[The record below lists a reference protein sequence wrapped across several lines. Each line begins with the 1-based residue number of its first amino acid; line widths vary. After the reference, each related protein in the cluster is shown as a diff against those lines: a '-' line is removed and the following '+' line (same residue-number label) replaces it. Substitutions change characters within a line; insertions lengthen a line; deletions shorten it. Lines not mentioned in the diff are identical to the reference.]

1 MQSLLTPFNPG
12 GSAGP
17 CSPAGLRQRCAVL
30 RLWRERLIIATLAC
44 YWAWPAHAIILF
56 GRPGTTEN
64 TSAPAGTFTNSGCEH
79 SLFFDFAGTVV
90 GPQHILTAAHLKV
103 STNAI
108 ARFAG
113 LPHRVTGV
121 TNVAGTDLQLLTV
134 DGRFPAWASL
144 YARTNESG
152 RTATLFGRGQ
162 PRGNPVFVS
171 TDGTNRLCGW
181 TWAPADGRPRWGT
194 NVVRATFA
202 PGETGLGS
210 PALIACLFDDTAG
223 DDEAGTTGGDSGNG
237 LFVRDRDGVWKLAG
251 VALSVEA
258 QFNTTAEGDGFFGS
272 IFDRRGLFELDET
285 AAWVPTTNTEQQRGA
300 VLLHT
305 RVSTYAS
312 ALNAWIA
319 QSAGE
324 VKLLSATTPAGPF
337 TEHDSY
343 SVEPFEREIQVTA
356 EAVGRF
362 FQVVGSG
369 SLELLEASPDIVRLT
384 Y

>member
-1 MQSLLTPFNPG
+1 MFRP
-12 GSAGP
+12 
-17 CSPAGLRQRCAVL
+17 
-30 RLWRERLIIATLAC
+30 WRPQFFLVVLAC
-44 YWAWPAHAIILF
+44 LLGRPAHALILF
-56 GRPGTTEN
+56 GRSGATDN
-64 TSAPAGTFTNSGCEH
+64 TAAPTGDFTNSGWEH

-90 GPQHILTAAHLKV
+90 GPQHILTAAHLRV

-121 TNVAGTDLQLLTV
+121 TNVAGTDLRLLTV
-134 DGRFPAWASL
+134 DGRFPAWAVL
-144 YARTNESG
+144 YPRANEAG

-202 PGETGLGS
+202 PGETGPGS
-210 PALIACLFDDTAG
+210 PALIVCLFDDTAG
-223 DDEAGTTGGDSGNG
+223 ADEAGTTGGDSGNG

-258 QFNTTAEGDGFFGS
+258 QFNTTTEGDGFFGS
-272 IFDRRGLFELDET
+272 IFDRRGLFELDQSGV
-285 AAWVPTTNTEQQRGA
+285 WIPTTNTEEQRGA
-300 VLLHT
+300 LLLHT
-305 RVSTYAS
+305 RVSTYAT
-312 ALNAWIA
+312 ALNTWIA
-319 QSAGE
+319 QRPGE
-324 VKLLSATTPAGPF
+324 VRLRSATTPAGPF
-337 TEHDSY
+337 TEHSSY
-343 SVEPFEREIQVTA
+343 AVEPLEREIKVTA
-356 EAVGRF
+356 ESAGRF
-362 FQVVGSG
+362 FQVEGSG
-369 SLELLEASPDIVRLT
+369 TLELREAGPEIIRLR